1 MPIPILGGLIALAG
15 SELLKRFA
23 WDTLKWVAQRA
34 FLLALCLGVGPIVLF
49 KGFSIITR
57 YMLDYAGSKIGSE
70 GIVPVTVQFVG
81 IGGWLATELHL
92 PEAFSIFLSFCL
104 LSFSLRMIRVK

>member
-1 MPIPILGGLIALAG
+1 MALPVLGGIAALLG
-15 SELLKRFA
+15 SELLKRFV

-49 KGFSIITR
+49 KGFSLITR
-57 YMLDYAGSKIGSE
+57 YMLTYAGNKVGGE
-70 GIVPVTVQFVG
+70 GIQPITVQFVG
-81 IGGWLATELHL
+81 VAGWMANQLML
-92 PEAFSIFLSFCL
+92 PEAFSLFASFCL

>member
-1 MPIPILGGLIALAG
+1 MPIPILGGLVALLG

-49 KGFSIITR
+49 KGFSLITR
-57 YMLDYAGSKIGSE
+57 YMMEYAGGRINAE
-70 GIVPVTVQFVG
+70 GIAPVTVQFVG
-81 IGGWLATELHL
+81 IGGWLASQLML
-92 PEAFSIFLSFCL
+92 PQAFSVFISFCL